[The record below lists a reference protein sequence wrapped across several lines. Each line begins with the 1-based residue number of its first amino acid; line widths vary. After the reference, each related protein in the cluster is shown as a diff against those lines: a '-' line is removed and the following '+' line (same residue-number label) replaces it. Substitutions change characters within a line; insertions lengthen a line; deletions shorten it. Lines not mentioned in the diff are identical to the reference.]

1 MCDGVCVCVC
11 THTYTHTHDIVIDIQ
26 CKYQVR
32 RHRSF
37 EIGAVAQAQR
47 YADLGVRHFCAGWD
61 RFMYSAA
68 VARLGEE
75 MNKFVETV

>member
-1 MCDGVCVCVC
+1 MIKKSLEYG
-11 THTYTHTHDIVIDIQ
+11 IPPRI
-26 CKYQVR
+26 
-32 RHRSF
+32 

>member
-1 MCDGVCVCVC
+1 MNS
-11 THTYTHTHDIVIDIQ
+11 TPEIQPFEEHVIKKSLEYGIPP
-26 CKYQVR
+26 R
-32 RHRSF
+32 I

-68 VARLGEE
+68 VARL
-75 MNKFVETV
+75 VRR